1 MSPLKTALAAAC
13 LNLPALAFAAD
24 PVPIAVFPF
33 TIRDTSGV
41 DAPGQADRLKAAT
54 KELEDTLAR
63 TGQYKPIDM
72 APYAKELDA
81 MQPPD
86 ECGEC
91 WAAVARKAG
100 ATLEVLP
107 SVQKVSVLISQMTM
121 WFANVQTMKYE
132 HHVQGQI
139 RGDTTEAYTRGID
152 FLVNKELQ
160 KKKVATE
167 EAAPPKP

>member
-1 MSPLKTALAAAC
+1 MEMSPLKMALTAAC
-13 LNLPALAFAAD
+13 LSLPSLAPNVAAAAE

-41 DAPGQADRLKAAT
+41 TAPGQAERLQAAT
-54 KELEDTLAR
+54 KELEQTLAA
-63 TGQYKPIDM
+63 TGQYKPIDS
-72 APYAKELDA
+72 

-91 WAAVARKAG
+91 WAALARKAG
-100 ATLEVLP
+100 ASVEVLP

-121 WFANVQTMKYE
+121 WFANVKTMQYE

-152 FLVNKELQ
+152 FLVNKELE
-160 KKKVATE
+160 KKK
-167 EAAPPKP
+167 

>member
-1 MSPLKTALAAAC
+1 MEMSPLKTALAAAC
-13 LNLPALAFAAD
+13 LSLPALAPSVAYAD

-41 DAPGQADRLKAAT
+41 TAPGQAERLQAAT
-54 KELEDTLAR
+54 KELEQTLAS

-72 APYAKELDA
+72 APYAKEISA

-91 WAAVARKAG
+91 WAALARKAG
-100 ATLEVLP
+100 ATVEVLP

-121 WFANVQTMKYE
+121 WFANVKTMQYE

-152 FLVNKELQ
+152 FLVNKELE
-160 KKKVATE
+160 KKK
-167 EAAPPKP
+167 